1 MKRPVV
7 IGVVGGRSP
16 HRGRSRHRV
25 RGRLERRA
33 HTGKAGSKPTTTT
46 HEAALQVGLGRLR
59 RRRSRT
65 RAPNRRRSTAR
76 SRPTR
81 RTPTNRC
88 RFPPGSP
95 ATITSCTW
103 SASNG
108 GELEA
113 AGTIT
118 NTAGEDDVWL
128 ITAVWLQRN
137 QTQDEDID
145 LQSDVIDLGVG
156 QSKPWHLSISA
167 SSAPP
172 DLSCALEIE

>member
-7 IGVVGGRSP
+7 IGVAAVAVLVVVGAGIAFAVTSDSSS
-16 HRGRSRHRV
+16 G
-25 RGRLERRA
+25 
-33 HTGKAGSKPTTTT
+33 TAGSKTKHPTTTT
-46 HEAALQVGLGRLR
+46 K
-59 RRRSRT
+59 RSKSGSGT
-65 RAPNRRRSTAR
+65 TASTKSGSGTEPSTVDRSVPPDPKNAYQPVPL
-76 SRPTR
+76 PT
-81 RTPTNRC
+81 
-88 RFPPGSP
+88 GIS
-95 ATITSCTW
+95 ATIASCKW
-103 SASNG
+103 SSSNG

-128 ITAVWLQRN
+128 ITAVWLQHN

-145 LQSDVIDLGVG
+145 LQSDVIDLSVG

-172 DLSCALEIE
+172 NLSCALEIE